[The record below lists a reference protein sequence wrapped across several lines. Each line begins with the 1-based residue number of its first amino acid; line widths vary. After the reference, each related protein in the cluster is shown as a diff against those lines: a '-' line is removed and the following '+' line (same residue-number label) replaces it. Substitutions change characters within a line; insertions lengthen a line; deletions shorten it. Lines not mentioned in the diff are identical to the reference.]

1 MTREEVIQMLGVLQD
16 AYGKKFADPKGTV
29 DAWLITLASYDA
41 KSIFKAARLYMET
54 KTIKNFP
61 SPADLIDLIVRAEI
75 AYPDEVIEPPKSL
88 EDVRAKVTKLDS
100 IVIDEYIDSFSEW
113 IGLGSEPNDKA
124 LEEFYRKHPEARG
137 ILPYE
142 T

>member
-1 MTREEVIQMLGVLQD
+1 MIKEDIIKLLGVLQD
-16 AYGKKFADPKGTV
+16 TYGKKFVDPKGTV
-29 DAWLITLASYDA
+29 DSWYITLAPYEA

-75 AYPDEVIEPPKSL
+75 VYPDQVIEPPKQI
-88 EDVRAKVTKLDS
+88 EAQRAVVTKLDS
-100 IVIDEYIDSFSEW
+100 TVLDEYLDSFSEW
-113 IGLGSEPNDKA
+113 IGFGSEQNDAA
-124 LEEFYRKHPEARG
+124 LKEFYEKHPEARG
-137 ILPYE
+137 VLPYE

>member
-1 MTREEVIQMLGVLQD
+1 MIKEDIIKLLGVLQD
-16 AYGKKFADPKGTV
+16 TYGKKFVDPKGTV
-29 DAWLITLASYDA
+29 DSWYITLAPYEA

-61 SPADLIDLIVRAEI
+61 SPAYLIDLIVRAEI
-75 AYPDEVIEPPKSL
+75 VYPDQVIEPPKQI
-88 EDVRAKVTKLDS
+88 EAQRAVVTKLDS
-100 IVIDEYIDSFSEW
+100 TVLDEYLDSFSEW
-113 IGLGSEPNDKA
+113 IGLGCDQNDEA
-124 LEEFYRKHPEARG
+124 LKDFYERHPEARG